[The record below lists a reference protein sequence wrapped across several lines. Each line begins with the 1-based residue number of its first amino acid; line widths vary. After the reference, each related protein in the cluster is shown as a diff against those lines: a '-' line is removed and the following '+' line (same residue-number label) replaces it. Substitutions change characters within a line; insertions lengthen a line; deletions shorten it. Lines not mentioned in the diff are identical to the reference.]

1 MGADKVT
8 EALLDG
14 LKLALAEN
22 GREQRLF
29 RSGKL
34 AGVFAGR
41 TGVNG
46 EAARRA
52 IADELLNVVRT
63 ETKGKTTTEW
73 VRLTPRG
80 ERFLHEQES
89 PVRAL
94 DELRAALQA
103 ARDGVP
109 AWQAEIRRDL
119 DALAERLT
127 EDSRQFLR
135 TLEALTGRVEQVLRR
150 LEQAGP
156 DLPEPVRAAVPW
168 GLDAVAFLDRRRAD
182 GHAGGC
188 PLPDLFAAVSVQ
200 HPGLAVSAFHDGL
213 KRLQE
218 ERALRLLPLTTPSE
232 ELPEPEFALFDRDG
246 VFYHAAR

>member
-8 EALLDG
+8 DTLLDG
-14 LKLALAEN
+14 LKLALAD

-34 AGVFAGR
+34 AGLFAGR

-46 EAARRA
+46 EAAGRA
-52 IADELLNVVRT
+52 LRDGLLQVVRT
-63 ETKGKTTTEW
+63 ETKGKTSTDW
-73 VRLTPRG
+73 VKLTPQG

-94 DELRAALQA
+94 DELRSALQA

-109 AWQAEIRRDL
+109 AWQADVRRDL
-119 DALAERLT
+119 DALAARLT
-127 EDSRQFLR
+127 EDSQKFLR
-135 TLEALTGRVEQVLRR
+135 TLEALSGRVEQVLRR
-150 LEQAGP
+150 LEQVGP
-156 DLPEPVRAAVPW
+156 DLPEGVRAAVPW
-168 GLDAVAFLDRRRAD
+168 GLDAVAFLERRKAA
-182 GHAGGC
+182 GVTGGC
-188 PLPDLFAAVSVQ
+188 PLPDLFAAVIVQ
-200 HPGLAVSAFHDGL
+200 HSDLAVPAFHDGL

-218 ERALRLLPLTTPSE
+218 ERALRLLPLTMPSE
-232 ELPEPEFALFDRDG
+232 ELPQPEFALFDRDG